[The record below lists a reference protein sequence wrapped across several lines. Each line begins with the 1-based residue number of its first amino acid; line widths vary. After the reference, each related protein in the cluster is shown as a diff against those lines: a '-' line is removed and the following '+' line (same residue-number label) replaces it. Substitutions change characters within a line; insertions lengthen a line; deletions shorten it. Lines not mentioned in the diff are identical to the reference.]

1 MPKWLSDEEQRVW
14 RQLLQMTSR
23 LDGQLN
29 RQLQDSSGL
38 SMADYDVLVQLSE
51 APDVRMRVFELSD
64 ALQWEQSRLSH
75 HLARMGKR
83 ELIKREYCAE
93 DRRGA
98 FVVLTDSGR
107 RAIEGAAPAHAE
119 AVRHFVFDG
128 LTATQ
133 MKSLAAITSSV
144 LRRLQGTEQQA
155 WTPPTGS

>member
-1 MPKWLSDEEQRVW
+1 MPTWLSDEEQRAW
-14 RQLLQMTSR
+14 RQLLQMTGR
-23 LDGQLN
+23 LDAQLN

-64 ALQWEQSRLSH
+64 ALHWEQSRLSH

-83 ELIKREYCAE
+83 GLITRQNCAE

-98 FVVLTDSGR
+98 FVVLTPIGR
-107 RAIEGAAPAHAE
+107 RAIEDAAPAHVQ

-128 LTATQ
+128 LTSTQ
-133 MKSLAAITSSV
+133 VKSLAAITSSV
-144 LRRLQGTEQQA
+144 LDRLAATHA
-155 WTPPTGS
+155 